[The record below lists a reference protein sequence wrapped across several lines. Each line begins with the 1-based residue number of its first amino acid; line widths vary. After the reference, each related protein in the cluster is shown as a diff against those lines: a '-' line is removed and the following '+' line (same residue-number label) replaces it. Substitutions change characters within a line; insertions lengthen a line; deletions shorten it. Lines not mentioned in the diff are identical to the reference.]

1 MKTISK
7 LKLSFFIVKEFK
19 LDVQQQLKILDFKV
33 VQLSDSELKAYPR
46 NNNDRRDLYFLLKK
60 YQSLTG
66 RTYHVSY
73 SNENAQVLEINEY
86 EKQVLMPLRQLC
98 EKYGGNLSIE
108 NRYKIRIET
117 DTNNRVNL
125 FKQMIRKWWNVF
137 VFDSSGGKRAL
148 EFEIK
153 KIYFNQSNSF
163 SKDEWLLT
171 VSRIVSHHNELYG
184 SLSNYS
190 SFQIIIEGE
199 FKEKITFTCK
209 RKQQLEFLRYFYQKY
224 HHKKII
230 DGEMD
235 KTIFTDIIFKINN

>member
-1 MKTISK
+1 MNIQK
-7 LKLSFFIVKEFK
+7 
-19 LDVQQQLKILDFKV
+19 QLESLDFKV
-33 VQLSDSELKAYPR
+33 VQVSESELKAYPR
-46 NNNDRRDLYFLLKK
+46 NNNDRRDLYYFLKK
-60 YQSLTG
+60 FQSLTG
-66 RTYHVSY
+66 QTYHISY
-73 SNENAQVLEINEY
+73 SNENADVFDTVEY
-86 EKQVLMPLRQLC
+86 EKQVLIPLRQLC

-108 NRYKIRIET
+108 NRYKITIET

-125 FKQMIRKWWNVF
+125 FRQMIRKWWNVF
-137 VFDSSGGKRAL
+137 VFDSVGNKRAL

-184 SLSNYS
+184 SLPNYS

-199 FKEKITFTCK
+199 FKEKITLTYK
-209 RKQQLEFLRYFYQKY
+209 KPQQLEFLKYYYEKY

-230 DGEMD
+230 DDEIG
-235 KTIFTDIIFKINN
+235 KTIFTEINFKIRN